1 MNIAQREQQIIR
13 IQSQSSYPAIN
24 EALEATLRLETN
36 RVTQIAV
43 ESALDEEVQAYLSE
57 LQGARPR
64 RSGYY
69 QRVLDTQY
77 GRITQLSVPKLRQG
91 NANREWQILERYQRA
106 LGSLLEFCLGLYVM
120 GLSLRDLQEALYEI
134 LGAVL
139 SVNAINRITL
149 KAQKQM
155 LHNRQTRLE
164 KTPPILIVDGVWA
177 SVQCA
182 SEDFWEDQAGHIR
195 KLRRAEDRVI
205 LVAMAVWPDGTQTV
219 LHYEMATQESEA
231 AWLLFFEH
239 LRQRGLQTYG
249 VKLIVSD
256 GTTGLPKVIR
266 ALFPLAQHQR
276 CITHKV
282 RAMLRHLGYGQ
293 LPHLDAQGQEL
304 PYSEAKKLRYSQI
317 KHDAYAIYKAPNWE
331 GAIMT
336 LLVFA
341 QKWTD
346 LEPDAVR
353 TFIKDFALTLSFY
366 DFDES
371 LHSLIRTSN
380 ALERLFREFRTKA
393 DEIGAFPNEE
403 SCLAILFLVFRR
415 DHAKHDRLKNRGE

>member
-1 MNIAQREQQIIR
+1 MNISQREQQIIR
-13 IQSQSSYPAIN
+13 IQSQSSYASIN
-24 EALEATLRLETN
+24 KALEATLRLEAN

-57 LQGARPR
+57 LQGTRPR

-77 GRITQLSVPKLRQG
+77 GRIAQLSVPKLRKG
-91 NANREWQILERYQRA
+91 NADREWKILERYQRA

-155 LHNRQTRLE
+155 LQSRQTRLE
-164 KTPPILIVDGVWA
+164 KTPFILIVDGVWA

-205 LVAMAVWPDGTQTV
+205 LVAMAIWPDGTQTV
-219 LHYEMATQESEA
+219 LHYEMAVQESEA

-239 LRQRGLQTYG
+239 LRHRGLQTHL

-282 RAMLRHLGYGQ
+282 RAMLRHLGYEQ

-304 PYSEAKKLRYSQI
+304 SHSEAKKLRYSQI
-317 KHDAYAIYKAPNWE
+317 KHDAYAIYKAPDWE
-331 GAIMT
+331 EAIVT

-380 ALERLFREFRTKA
+380 ALERLFRKFRTKA

-403 SCLAILFLVFRR
+403 SCLAIFFLVSRR

>member
-13 IQSQSSYPAIN
+13 IQSQSSYASIN
-24 EALEATLRLETN
+24 EALEATLRLEASQ
-36 RVTQIAV
+36 VTQKIIEA
-43 ESALDEEVQAYLSE
+43 ALDEEVQAYLSQ
-57 LQGARPR
+57 LQGTRPR

-77 GRITQLSVPKLRQG
+77 GRIPQLSVPKLRKG
-91 NANREWQILERYQRA
+91 NADREWQILERYQRA
-106 LGSLLEFCLGLYVM
+106 LGSLLDFCLGLYVM

-155 LHNRQTRLE
+155 FQSRQTRLE
-164 KTPPILIVDGVWA
+164 ETPPILIVDGVWA
-177 SVQCA
+177 SVQCS

-195 KLRRAEDRVI
+195 KLRHAEDRVI

-231 AWLLFFEH
+231 AWSLFFAH
-239 LRQRGLQTYG
+239 LWQRGLQPYS

-293 LPHLDAQGQEL
+293 LSYLDAQGQEL
-304 PYSEAKKLRYSQI
+304 SLPEAKKQRYAQI
-317 KHDAYAIYKAPNWE
+317 QHDAYAIYKAPTWE
-331 GAIMT
+331 GAVISF
-336 LLVFA
+336 LVFEK
-341 QKWTD
+341 KWTD
-346 LEPDAVR
+346 IEPDAVR
-353 TFIKDFALTLSFY
+353 TFINDCALTLNFY
-366 DFDES
+366 DFDAS